1 MILKTAYLRSGRG
14 GRLRG
19 VAEFVRPD
27 GTTFQASTTFETTRR
42 REARALLDEW
52 VASLVEDGG
61 APPSGPGGAGGGG
74 ERAGATGPAPRD
86 VLVLEYVSDMVESLG
101 ESGAIE
107 PSTVR
112 DYRTSMTR
120 LAKGLGGVELGK
132 LTAEKIREWES
143 SLTASGLSSSSVGKA
158 HRLLKQACRQAVL
171 DGVLPS
177 NPCDAVK
184 PPKRK
189 NKNPGINYAGRD
201 ERRRLLD
208 ALEAAPLSPVTVA
221 ARIALYVGFRE
232 GEICGL
238 RWVDADLDGL
248 VLWERRAVGI
258 GDGGA
263 YLKESKTD
271 EVRDAAMPRALA
283 DALGEWRNRQGGP
296 PDASYILTGN
306 DRFMHPGTLC
316 RQWKSVAELLG
327 LVGSEGRR
335 VTFHDLRH
343 TWATVAVASGVDI
356 KTVASNLGHAN
367 AAMTLN
373 IYASADPEAKRRAA
387 QIMDGAI

>member
-1 MILKTAYLRSGRG
+1 M
-14 GRLRG
+14 
-19 VAEFVRPD
+19 
-27 GTTFQASTTFETTRR
+27 
-42 REARALLDEW
+42 
-52 VASLVEDGG
+52 
-61 APPSGPGGAGGGG
+61 
-74 ERAGATGPAPRD
+74 
-86 VLVLEYVSDMVESLG
+86 LEYVSDMVESLG
-101 ESGAIE
+101 SSGAIE

-120 LAKGLGGVELGK
+120 MRRGLDGVELAR
-132 LTAEKIREWES
+132 LTPEKIREWES

-158 HRLLKQACRQAVL
+158 HRLLKQACRQAVA
-171 DGVLPS
+171 DRVLQA
-177 NPCDAVK
+177 NPCESVK

-189 NKNPGINYAGRD
+189 NKNPGINYARKD

-208 ALEAAPLSPVTVA
+208 VLGTAPLSPVTVA

-238 RWVDADLDGL
+238 RWVDADLEGL

-271 EVRDAAMPRALA
+271 EARDATMPQSLA
-283 DALGEWRNRQGGP
+283 EILMQWRSQQGEP
-296 PDASYILTGN
+296 AETSYILTGT

-327 LVGSEGRR
+327 LKGSEGRR

-343 TWATVAVASGVDI
+343 TWATVAIAEGVDV
-356 KTVASNLGHAN
+356 KTVSSTLGHAN

-373 IYASADPEAKRRAA
+373 IYASSDPDAKRRAA
-387 QIMDGAI
+387 IIMDKAI

>member
-1 MILKTAYLRSGRG
+1 MILKTAYLRKGRG

-19 VAEFVRPD
+19 VAEFIKSD
-27 GTTFQASTTFETTRR
+27 GATIQMSTTFETTRK
-42 REARALLDEW
+42 REARAMLDEW
-52 VASLVEDGG
+52 VASLVSDGG
-61 APPSGPGGAGGGG
+61 A
-74 ERAGATGPAPRD
+74 ATASSETADNGKQDDTTAKSPRNI
-86 VLVLEYVSDMVESLG
+86 LVLEYVSDMVESLG
-101 ESGAIE
+101 SSGAIE

-120 LAKGLGGVELGK
+120 LRRGLDGVELAR
-132 LTAEKIREWES
+132 LTPEKIREWES

-158 HRLLKQACRQAVL
+158 HRLLKQACRQAVA
-171 DGVLPS
+171 DRVLQA
-177 NPCDAVK
+177 NPCDSVK

-189 NKNPGINYAGRD
+189 NKNPGINYAQKD

-208 ALEAAPLSPVTVA
+208 VLGTAPLSPVTVA

-238 RWVDADLDGL
+238 RWVDADLEGL

-271 EVRDAAMPRALA
+271 EARDATMPQSLA
-283 DALGEWRNRQGGP
+283 EILMQWRSQQGEP
-296 PDASYILTGN
+296 AETSYILTGT

-327 LVGSEGRR
+327 LKGSEGRR

-373 IYASADPEAKRRAA
+373 IYASADPDAKRHAA
-387 QIMDGAI
+387 SIMDGAI

>member
-1 MILKTAYLRSGRG
+1 MILKTAYLRKGRG

-19 VAEFVRPD
+19 VAEFVKSD
-27 GTTFQASTTFETTRR
+27 GVTIQMSTTFETTRK
-42 REARALLDEW
+42 REARAMLDEW
-52 VASLVEDGG
+52 VASLVSGGG
-61 APPSGPGGAGGGG
+61 A
-74 ERAGATGPAPRD
+74 ATASSKTVDGREQDDTTAKSPRN

-101 ESGAIE
+101 SSGAIE

-120 LAKGLGGVELGK
+120 MRRGLAGVELAR
-132 LTAEKIREWES
+132 LTPEKIREWEA

-158 HRLLKQACRQAVL
+158 HRLLKQACKQAVADRML
-171 DGVLPS
+171 QA
-177 NPCDAVK
+177 NPCDSVR

-189 NKNPGINYAGRD
+189 NKNPGINYARKD

-208 ALEAAPLSPVTVA
+208 VLGTAPLSPVTVA

-238 RWVDADLDGL
+238 RWVDADLEGL

-263 YLKESKTD
+263 YLKEPKTG
-271 EVRDAAMPRALA
+271 EARDATMPRSLA
-283 DALGEWRNRQGGP
+283 EILMQWRSQQGEP
-296 PDASYILTGN
+296 AETTYILTGT

-327 LVGSEGRR
+327 LKGSEGRR

-343 TWATVAVASGVDI
+343 TWATVAVASGVDV

-373 IYASADPEAKRRAA
+373 IYASADPDAKRRAA
-387 QIMDGAI
+387 SIMDGAI

>member
-1 MILKTAYLRSGRG
+1 MILKTAYLRDGRG

-19 VAEFVRPD
+19 VAEFLRQD
-27 GTTFQASTTFETTRR
+27 GSVFQASTTFETTRR
-42 REARALLDEW
+42 REARAMLKDWIATL
-52 VASLVEDGG
+52 ASGG
-61 APPSGPGGAGGGG
+61 STSTTASKTA
-74 ERAGATGPAPRD
+74 EKRIFVMD
-86 VLVLEYVSDMVESLG
+86 YVSDMVESLAS
-101 ESGAIE
+101 SGAIE
-107 PSTVR
+107 QSTAR

-120 LAKGLGGVELGK
+120 LRRGLDGIALVR
-132 LTAEKIREWES
+132 LTPEKIREWES
-143 SLTASGLSSSSVGKA
+143 SLIASGLSSSSVGKA
-158 HRLLKQACRQAVL
+158 HRLLKQACKQAVI
-171 DGVLPS
+171 DGVLPA
-177 NPCDAVK
+177 NPCDSVK

-189 NKNPGINYAGRD
+189 NKNPGINYARRN
-201 ERRRLLD
+201 ERQKLLD
-208 ALEAAPLSPVTVA
+208 ALGAAPLSPVTVA

-238 RWVDADLDGL
+238 RWADIDLEGL
-248 VLWERRAVGI
+248 VLWVRRAVGI

-271 EVRDAAMPRALA
+271 KSRDATVPQPLA
-283 DALGEWRNRQGGP
+283 NILVQWKLQQGEP
-296 PDASYILTGN
+296 AETSYILTGT

-327 LVGSEGRR
+327 LKGSEGRR

-373 IYASADPEAKRRAA
+373 VYASADPEAKRRAA
-387 QIMDGAI
+387 EIMGRAI